1 MIKLIIFDVGG
12 VVLDY
17 KQESYY
23 KYISKKF
30 GIGIEKVKRS
40 FDKPISDMEVSKL
53 SRREFEAVVKR
64 NLGIDKDNDI
74 EWEDYMMRT
83 AKLNKEVAAL
93 IKRLSRN
100 YRIALLTNVCRG
112 RHSIAMKVFIK
123 GLPIRGIFA
132 SCYLKLRKPD
142 KRIYKYVLARMHVA
156 PGEAVFV
163 DDMIENV
170 MGAKRA
176 GIHPIQYTG
185 YKDLL
190 KKLSATGVNVGQN

>member
-17 KQESYY
+17 KQENYY
-23 KYISKKF
+23 RYVSKKF
-30 GIGIEKVKRS
+30 GVGIARVKRS
-40 FDKPISDMEVSKL
+40 FEKPISEMEVGKL

-64 NLGIDKDNDI
+64 SLGIGKDKDI

-83 AKLNKEVAAL
+83 AKLDRKVAAL
-93 IKRLSRN
+93 IKRLSKD

-112 RHSIAMKVFIK
+112 RHSIAMKVFIN
-123 GLPIRGIFA
+123 GLPVAGIFA

-142 KRIYKYVLARMHVA
+142 KRIYKYVLDRMHVA

-163 DDMIENV
+163 DDMMENV
-170 MGAKRA
+170 MGAKRV
-176 GIHPIQYTG
+176 GIHAIQYTG
-185 YKDLL
+185 YGDLL
-190 KKLSATGVNVGQN
+190 KKLAAAGIDVRQN